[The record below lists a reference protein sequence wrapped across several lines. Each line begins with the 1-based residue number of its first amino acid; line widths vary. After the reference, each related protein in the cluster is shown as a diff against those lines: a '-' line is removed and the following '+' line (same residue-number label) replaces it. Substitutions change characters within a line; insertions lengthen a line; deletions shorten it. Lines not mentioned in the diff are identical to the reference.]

1 MLGVGG
7 VRFLPTGYAFLLL
20 SDGMVVGCSAV
31 NPGVHVVRGAR
42 LAPDAHCD
50 AFDTARVT
58 CHTSFQVGM
67 PPMNRA
73 LARFLAAKRHATL
86 STSTVRTNFYREEL
100 VKHWQCLERQR
111 EYYSEKAITDVESVL
126 GRLMSEVDRLCAQ
139 EHGDQLVSQL
149 LRKIDGVTRL
159 SAWSDRQKTH

>member
-1 MLGVGG
+1 
-7 VRFLPTGYAFLLL
+7 
-20 SDGMVVGCSAV
+20 
-31 NPGVHVVRGAR
+31 
-42 LAPDAHCD
+42 
-50 AFDTARVT
+50 
-58 CHTSFQVGM
+58 M
-67 PPMNRA
+67 PPTNRE

-86 STSTVRTNFYREEL
+86 NTSAVRTNFYREEL
-100 VKHWQCLERQR
+100 VKHWHCLERQR
-111 EYYSEKAITDVESVL
+111 EYYSEKAITDVEAAL